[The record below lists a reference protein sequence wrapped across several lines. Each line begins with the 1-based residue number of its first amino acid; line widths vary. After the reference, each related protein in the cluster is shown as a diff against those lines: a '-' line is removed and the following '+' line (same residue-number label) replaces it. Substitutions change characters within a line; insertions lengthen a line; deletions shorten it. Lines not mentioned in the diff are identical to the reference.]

1 MMFANPE
8 ALELR
13 EELTRRRFICGGGG
27 FAASIALSSLLG
39 AAATGQGVPR
49 GPHFAP
55 RAKRVISLFMSGGP
69 SHVDLFD
76 DKPLLRKLNGKP
88 MPEEIIRNHEFAM
101 IKSASPKVK
110 GSPFKLRPRG
120 ESGNVI
126 SDLLP
131 RTAEVADELCIIRSL
146 HTDTFNHDPAVTMM
160 NTGFVTFGKP
170 SLGAWLSW
178 GLGSENTD
186 LPAYTVLV
194 SGVKLQPLLTN
205 YWGSGF
211 LPSRHQGVQFRSKGD
226 PVLFLSNPPGVDP
239 GVRRSQLD
247 LINWM
252 NNRHFDRTGDPEIRT
267 RIEAFELGYRM
278 QSSVPGLMDIS
289 KEPQK
294 VHELYGT
301 KPGEV
306 SFSNN
311 CLLARRLVEKGVRC
325 VQLYHTG
332 WDQHGTLERD
342 HRRQCAAVDQG
353 AAALLADLKAR
364 GLLDETLVIW
374 GGEFGRTPMAQ
385 GGGANY
391 GRDHHPHG
399 FSIWMAGGGIKPGI
413 TYGATDD
420 FGYFATE
427 KKVHVHDLHATVL
440 HCLGVDHKRL
450 VHRFQ
455 GRDFR
460 LTDVHGKV
468 VEGILG

>member
-1 MMFANPE
+1 MMLTNPA
-8 ALELR
+8 ALALR
-13 EELTRRRFICGGGG
+13 EELTRRRFLCGAGS
-27 FAASIALSSLLG
+27 FAATTALASLLSADEEG
-39 AAATGQGVPR
+39 IGKLG

-69 SHVDLFD
+69 SHIDLFD
-76 DKPLLRKLNGKP
+76 DKPLLRKLDGKP
-88 MPEEIIRNHEFAM
+88 IPREIVGNHEFAM
-101 IKSASPKVK
+101 IKSGEPKMR
-110 GSPFKLRPRG
+110 GSPFKLLPRG
-120 ESGNVI
+120 KSGTVV
-126 SDLLP
+126 SELLP
-131 RTAEVADELCIIRSL
+131 RLSTVADEISVVRSL

-178 GLGSENTD
+178 GLGCENSD

-211 LPSRHQGVQFRSKGD
+211 LPSQHQGVQFRSKGD
-226 PVLFLSNPPGVDP
+226 PVLFLSNPPGIDSK
-239 GVRRSQLD
+239 VRRRQLD
-247 LINWM
+247 LLGWM
-252 NNRHFDRTGDPEIRT
+252 NSRHFNRIGDPEIRT

-289 KEPQK
+289 KEPRS

-311 CLLARRLVEKGVRC
+311 CLLARRLVEQGVRC

-332 WDQHGTLERD
+332 WDQHATIEKD

-353 AAALLADLKAR
+353 AAALLVDLKQR
-364 GLLDETLVIW
+364 GLLDETLVVW

-385 GGGANY
+385 GGGRNY

-399 FSIWMAGGGIKPGI
+399 FSVWMAGGGIKPGV
-413 TYGATDD
+413 THGETDEY
-420 FGYFATE
+420 GYFAARD
-427 KKVHVHDLHATVL
+427 KVHVHDLHATVL

-460 LTDVHGKV
+460 LTDVQGRV
-468 VEGILG
+468 VRELLA

>member
-1 MMFANPE
+1 MFANPE

-88 MPEEIIRNHEFAM
+88 MPVEIIRNHEFAM

-205 YWGSGF
+205 YWGQRFS
-211 LPSRHQGVQFRSKGD
+211 SQQA
-226 PVLFLSNPPGVDP
+226 PG
-239 GVRRSQLD
+239 R
-247 LINWM
+247 
-252 NNRHFDRTGDPEIRT
+252 
-267 RIEAFELGYRM
+267 A
-278 QSSVPGLMDIS
+278 
-289 KEPQK
+289 
-294 VHELYGT
+294 
-301 KPGEV
+301 V
-306 SFSNN
+306 SF
-311 CLLARRLVEKGVRC
+311 KG
-325 VQLYHTG
+325 
-332 WDQHGTLERD
+332 
-342 HRRQCAAVDQG
+342 
-353 AAALLADLKAR
+353 
-364 GLLDETLVIW
+364 
-374 GGEFGRTPMAQ
+374 
-385 GGGANY
+385 
-391 GRDHHPHG
+391 
-399 FSIWMAGGGIKPGI
+399 
-413 TYGATDD
+413 
-420 FGYFATE
+420 
-427 KKVHVHDLHATVL
+427 
-440 HCLGVDHKRL
+440 
-450 VHRFQ
+450 
-455 GRDFR
+455 
-460 LTDVHGKV
+460 
-468 VEGILG
+468 

>member
-1 MMFANPE
+1 MLTNPA

-13 EELTRRRFICGGGG
+13 AELTRRRFLRGGGS
-27 FAASIALSSLLG
+27 FAASVALASLLG
-39 AAATGQGVPR
+39 AGEKGGGSLGV
-49 GPHFAP
+49 PHFAP

-69 SHVDLFD
+69 SQVDLFD

-88 MPEEIIRNHEFAM
+88 MPKEIIGNHEFAM
-101 IKSASPKVK
+101 IKSGKPLVK
-110 GSPFKLRPRG
+110 GSPFKLRPQG
-120 ESGNVI
+120 ESGTVV
-126 SDLLP
+126 SALLP
-131 RTAEVADELCIIRSL
+131 RLSKVADEIAVVRSL

-170 SLGAWLSW
+170 SMGAWLSW
-178 GLGSENTD
+178 GLGSENSD

-211 LPSRHQGVQFRSKGD
+211 LPSRHQGVQLRSKGD

-239 GVRRSQLD
+239 DVRRQQLD
-247 LINWM
+247 LIGWM
-252 NNRHFDRTGDPEIRT
+252 NNRHFDRIGDPEIRT

-289 KEPQK
+289 KEPRS

-301 KPGEV
+301 KPGQV

-311 CLLARRLVEKGVRC
+311 CLLARRLVEQGVRC

-332 WDQHGTLERD
+332 WDQHATIEKD

-353 AAALLADLKAR
+353 AAALLTDLKAR

-385 GGGANY
+385 GGGSNY
-391 GRDHHPHG
+391 GRDHHPYG
-399 FSIWMAGGGIKPGI
+399 FSAWMAGGGIKPGV
-413 TYGATDD
+413 TYGTTDD
-420 FGYFATE
+420 FGYFAAE
-427 KKVHVHDLHATVL
+427 NKVHVHDLHATIL

-468 VEGILG
+468 VRGLLA

>member
-1 MMFANPE
+1 M
-8 ALELR
+8 
-13 EELTRRRFICGGGG
+13 
-27 FAASIALSSLLG
+27 
-39 AAATGQGVPR
+39 
-49 GPHFAP
+49 PHFAP

-69 SHVDLFD
+69 SQVDLFD

-88 MPEEIIRNHEFAM
+88 MPKEIIGNHEFAM
-101 IKSASPKVK
+101 IKSGKPLVK
-110 GSPFKLRPRG
+110 GSPFKLRPQG
-120 ESGNVI
+120 ESGTVV
-126 SDLLP
+126 SELLP
-131 RTAEVADELCIIRSL
+131 RLSKVDDEIAVVRSL

-170 SLGAWLSW
+170 SMGAWLSW
-178 GLGSENTD
+178 GLGSENSD

-211 LPSRHQGVQFRSKGD
+211 LPSRHQGVQLRSKGD

-239 GVRRSQLD
+239 DVRRQQLD
-247 LINWM
+247 LIGWM
-252 NNRHFDRTGDPEIRT
+252 NNRHFDRIGDPEIRT

-289 KEPQK
+289 KEPRS

-301 KPGEV
+301 KPGQV

-311 CLLARRLVEKGVRC
+311 CLLARRLVEQGVRC

-332 WDQHGTLERD
+332 WDQHATIEKD

-353 AAALLADLKAR
+353 AAALLTDLKAR

-385 GGGANY
+385 GGGSNY
-391 GRDHHPHG
+391 GRDHHPYG
-399 FSIWMAGGGIKPGI
+399 FSAWMAGGGIKPGV
-413 TYGATDD
+413 TYGTTDD
-420 FGYFATE
+420 FGYFAAE
-427 KKVHVHDLHATVL
+427 NKVHVHDLHATIL

-468 VEGILG
+468 VRGLLA

>member
-1 MMFANPE
+1 MLTNPA

-13 EELTRRRFICGGGG
+13 AELTRRRFLRGGGS
-27 FAASIALSSLLG
+27 FAASVALASLLG
-39 AAATGQGVPR
+39 AGEKGGGSLGV
-49 GPHFAP
+49 PHFAP

-69 SHVDLFD
+69 SQVDLFD

-88 MPEEIIRNHEFAM
+88 MPKEIIGNHEFAM
-101 IKSASPKVK
+101 IKSGKPLVK
-110 GSPFKLRPRG
+110 GSPFKLRPQG
-120 ESGNVI
+120 ESGTVV
-126 SDLLP
+126 SELLP
-131 RTAEVADELCIIRSL
+131 RLSKVADEIAVVRSL

-170 SLGAWLSW
+170 SMGAWLSW
-178 GLGSENTD
+178 GLGSENSD

-211 LPSRHQGVQFRSKGD
+211 LPSRHQGVQLRSKGD

-239 GVRRSQLD
+239 EVRRQQLD
-247 LINWM
+247 LIGWM
-252 NNRHFDRTGDPEIRT
+252 NNRHFDRIGDPEIRT

-289 KEPQK
+289 KEPRS

-301 KPGEV
+301 KPGQV

-311 CLLARRLVEKGVRC
+311 CLLARRLVEQGVRC

-332 WDQHGTLERD
+332 WDQHATIEKD

-353 AAALLADLKAR
+353 AAALLTDLKAR

-385 GGGANY
+385 GGGSNY
-391 GRDHHPHG
+391 GRDHHPYG
-399 FSIWMAGGGIKPGI
+399 FSAWMAGGGIKPGV
-413 TYGATDD
+413 TYGTTDD
-420 FGYFATE
+420 FGYFAAE
-427 KKVHVHDLHATVL
+427 NKVHVHDLHATIL

-468 VEGILG
+468 VRGLLA

>member
-1 MMFANPE
+1 MLTNSA

-13 EELTRRRFICGGGG
+13 EELTRRRFLRGGGS
-27 FAASIALSSLLG
+27 FAASVALASLLG
-39 AAATGQGVPR
+39 AGEKGGGSLDV
-49 GPHFAP
+49 PHFAP

-69 SHVDLFD
+69 SQVDLFD

-88 MPEEIIRNHEFAM
+88 MPKEIIGNHEFAM
-101 IKSASPKVK
+101 IKSGKPLVK
-110 GSPFKLRPRG
+110 GSPFKLRPQG
-120 ESGNVI
+120 KSGTVV
-126 SDLLP
+126 SELLP
-131 RTAEVADELCIIRSL
+131 RLSKVADEIAVVRSL

-170 SLGAWLSW
+170 SMGAWLSW
-178 GLGSENTD
+178 GLGSENSD

-239 GVRRSQLD
+239 QVRRQQLD
-247 LINWM
+247 LIGWM
-252 NNRHFDRTGDPEIRT
+252 NNRHFDRIGDPEIRT

-289 KEPQK
+289 KEPRS

-301 KPGEV
+301 KPGQV

-311 CLLARRLVEKGVRC
+311 CLLARRLVEQGVRC

-332 WDQHGTLERD
+332 WDQHATIEKD

-353 AAALLADLKAR
+353 AAALLVDLKAR

-385 GGGANY
+385 GGGSNY
-391 GRDHHPHG
+391 GRDHHPYG
-399 FSIWMAGGGIKPGI
+399 FSAWMAGGGIKPGV
-413 TYGATDD
+413 TYGTTDD
-420 FGYFATE
+420 FGYFAAE
-427 KKVHVHDLHATVL
+427 NKVHVHDLHATIL

-468 VEGILG
+468 VRGLLA

>member
-1 MMFANPE
+1 MLPNHAG
-8 ALELR
+8 LELR
-13 EELTRRRFICGGGG
+13 GESTRRRFLCGGGS
-27 FAASIALSSLLG
+27 FAASIALASLLG
-39 AAATGQGVPR
+39 AEEKNRGGGWLGV
-49 GPHFAP
+49 PHFAP
-55 RAKRVISLFMSGGP
+55 RAKRIISLFMSGGP

-76 DKPLLRKLNGKP
+76 DKPLLRELNGKP

-101 IKSASPKVK
+101 IKAAKPKVK
-110 GSPFKLRPRG
+110 GSPFNLRPRG
-120 ESGNVI
+120 KSGNVV

-131 RTAEVADELCIIRSL
+131 RVAGVADELCLVRSL

-170 SLGAWLSW
+170 SMGAWLSW
-178 GLGSENTD
+178 GLGSENSD

-239 GVRRSQLD
+239 DVRRRQLD
-247 LINWM
+247 LVNWM
-252 NNRHFDRTGDPEIRT
+252 NNRHFDRVGDPEIRT

-289 KEPQK
+289 KEPRGM
-294 VHELYGT
+294 HELYGT

-311 CLLARRLVEKGVRC
+311 CLLARRLVEQGVRC

-332 WDQHGTLERD
+332 WDQHATIEKD

-353 AAALLADLKAR
+353 TAALLVDLKQR
-364 GLLDETLVIW
+364 GLLEDTLVVW

-385 GGGANY
+385 GGGGNY
-391 GRDHHPHG
+391 GRDHHPYG
-399 FSIWMAGGGIKPGI
+399 FSIWMAGGGIKGG
-413 TYGATDD
+413 TVHGATDEIGFHAAED
-420 FGYFATE
+420 RHYVTD
-427 KKVHVHDLHATVL
+427 VHATVL
-440 HCLGVDHKRL
+440 HQLGLNPHRLEVPGHKRL
-450 VHRFQ
+450 EI
-455 GRDFR
+455 DF
-460 LTDVHGKV
+460 GKPIR
-468 VEGILG
+468 EIIA

>member
-1 MMFANPE
+1 MFTNPE
-8 ALELR
+8 AIAIR
-13 EELTRRRFICGGGG
+13 EELTRRRFLCGGGS
-27 FAASIALSSLLG
+27 FAASAALASLLAG
-39 AAATGQGVPR
+39 SEKEKGESRA
-49 GPHFAP
+49 PHFAP

-88 MPEEIIRNHEFAM
+88 MPKEIIGNHEFAM
-101 IKSASPKVK
+101 IKSGEPRMK
-110 GSPFKLRPRG
+110 GSPFKLLPRG
-120 ESGNVI
+120 KSGTVV
-126 SDLLP
+126 SELLP
-131 RTAEVADELCIIRSL
+131 RLSKVADEISVVRSL

-160 NTGFVTFGKP
+160 NTGFVSFGKP
-170 SLGAWLSW
+170 SMGAWLSW
-178 GLGSENTD
+178 GLGSENSD

-211 LPSRHQGVQFRSKGD
+211 LPSQHQGVQFRSKGD
-226 PVLFLSNPPGVDP
+226 PVLFLSNPPGVDS
-239 GVRRSQLD
+239 GVRRRQLD
-247 LINWM
+247 LLGWM
-252 NNRHFDRTGDPEIRT
+252 NSRHFDRIGDPEIRT

-289 KEPQK
+289 KEPRS

-301 KPGEV
+301 KPGQV

-311 CLLARRLVEKGVRC
+311 CLLARRLVERGVRC

-332 WDQHGTLERD
+332 WDQHATIEKD

-353 AAALLADLKAR
+353 AAALLVDLKLR
-364 GLLDETLVIW
+364 GLLDETLVVW

-385 GGGANY
+385 GGGKNY

-399 FSIWMAGGGIKPGI
+399 FSVWMAGGGIKPGF
-413 TYGATDD
+413 TYGETDEY
-420 FGYFATE
+420 GYFAAE
-427 KKVHVHDLHATVL
+427 DKVHVHDLHATIL
-440 HCLGVDHKRL
+440 HCLGLDHKRL

-460 LTDVHGKV
+460 LTDVEGRV
-468 VEGILG
+468 VRELLA

>member
-1 MMFANPE
+1 
-8 ALELR
+8 
-13 EELTRRRFICGGGG
+13 
-27 FAASIALSSLLG
+27 
-39 AAATGQGVPR
+39 
-49 GPHFAP
+49 
-55 RAKRVISLFMSGGP
+55 MSGGP
-69 SHVDLFD
+69 SQVDLFD

-88 MPEEIIRNHEFAM
+88 MPKEIIGNHEFAM
-101 IKSASPKVK
+101 IKSGKPLVK
-110 GSPFKLRPRG
+110 GSPFKLRPQG
-120 ESGNVI
+120 ESGTVV
-126 SDLLP
+126 SELLP
-131 RTAEVADELCIIRSL
+131 RLSKVADEIAVVRSL

-170 SLGAWLSW
+170 SMGAWLSW
-178 GLGSENTD
+178 GLGSENSD

-211 LPSRHQGVQFRSKGD
+211 LPSRHQGVQLRSKGD

-239 GVRRSQLD
+239 DVRRQQLD
-247 LINWM
+247 LIGWM
-252 NNRHFDRTGDPEIRT
+252 NNRHFDRIGDPEIRT

-289 KEPQK
+289 KEPRS

-301 KPGEV
+301 KPGQV

-311 CLLARRLVEKGVRC
+311 CLLARRLVEQGVRC

-332 WDQHGTLERD
+332 WDQHATIEKD

-353 AAALLADLKAR
+353 AAALLTDLKAR

-385 GGGANY
+385 GGGSNY
-391 GRDHHPHG
+391 GRDHHPYG
-399 FSIWMAGGGIKPGI
+399 FSAWMAGGGIKPGV
-413 TYGATDD
+413 TYGTTDD
-420 FGYFATE
+420 FGYFAAE
-427 KKVHVHDLHATVL
+427 NKVHVHDLHATIL

-468 VEGILG
+468 VRGLLA

>member
-1 MMFANPE
+1 MLTNPA

-13 EELTRRRFICGGGG
+13 AELTRRRFLRGGGS
-27 FAASIALSSLLG
+27 FAASVALASLLG
-39 AAATGQGVPR
+39 AGEKGGGSLGV
-49 GPHFAP
+49 PHFAP

-69 SHVDLFD
+69 SQVDLFD

-88 MPEEIIRNHEFAM
+88 MPKEIIGNHEFAM
-101 IKSASPKVK
+101 IKSGKPLVK
-110 GSPFKLRPRG
+110 GSPFKLRPQG
-120 ESGNVI
+120 ESGTVV
-126 SDLLP
+126 SELLP
-131 RTAEVADELCIIRSL
+131 RLSKVADEIAVVRSL

-170 SLGAWLSW
+170 SMGAWLSW
-178 GLGSENTD
+178 GLGSENSD

-211 LPSRHQGVQFRSKGD
+211 LPSRHQGVQLRSKGD

-239 GVRRSQLD
+239 DVRRQQLD
-247 LINWM
+247 LIGWM
-252 NNRHFDRTGDPEIRT
+252 NNRHFDRIGDPEIRT

-289 KEPQK
+289 KEPRS

-301 KPGEV
+301 KPGQV

-311 CLLARRLVEKGVRC
+311 CLLARRLVEQGVRC

-332 WDQHGTLERD
+332 WDQHATIEKD

-353 AAALLADLKAR
+353 AAALLTDLKAR

-385 GGGANY
+385 GGGSNY
-391 GRDHHPHG
+391 GRDHHPYG
-399 FSIWMAGGGIKPGI
+399 FSAWMAGGGIKPGV
-413 TYGATDD
+413 TYGTTDD
-420 FGYFATE
+420 FGYFAAE
-427 KKVHVHDLHATVL
+427 NKVHVHDLHATIL

-468 VEGILG
+468 VRGLLA

>member
-1 MMFANPE
+1 MLTNPA

-13 EELTRRRFICGGGG
+13 AELTRRRFLRGGGS
-27 FAASIALSSLLG
+27 FAASVALASLLG
-39 AAATGQGVPR
+39 AGEKGGGSLGV
-49 GPHFAP
+49 PHFAP

-69 SHVDLFD
+69 SQVDLFD

-88 MPEEIIRNHEFAM
+88 MPKEIIGNHEFAM
-101 IKSASPKVK
+101 IKSGKPLVK
-110 GSPFKLRPRG
+110 GSPFKLRPQG
-120 ESGNVI
+120 ESGTVV
-126 SDLLP
+126 SELLP
-131 RTAEVADELCIIRSL
+131 RLSKVADEIAVVRSL

-170 SLGAWLSW
+170 SMGAWLSW
-178 GLGSENTD
+178 GLGSENSD

-211 LPSRHQGVQFRSKGD
+211 LPSRHQGVQLRSKGD

-239 GVRRSQLD
+239 DVRRQQLD
-247 LINWM
+247 LIGWM
-252 NNRHFDRTGDPEIRT
+252 NNRHFDRIGDPEIRT

-289 KEPQK
+289 KEPRS

-301 KPGEV
+301 KPGQV

-311 CLLARRLVEKGVRC
+311 CLLARRLVEQGIRC

-332 WDQHGTLERD
+332 WDQHATIEKD

-353 AAALLADLKAR
+353 AAALLTDLKAR

-385 GGGANY
+385 GGGSNY
-391 GRDHHPHG
+391 GRDHHPYG
-399 FSIWMAGGGIKPGI
+399 FSAWMAGGGIKPGV
-413 TYGATDD
+413 TYGTTDD
-420 FGYFATE
+420 FGYFAAE
-427 KKVHVHDLHATVL
+427 NKVHVHDLHATIL

-468 VEGILG
+468 VRGLLA

>member
-1 MMFANPE
+1 MLTNPA

-13 EELTRRRFICGGGG
+13 AELTRRRFLRGGGS
-27 FAASIALSSLLG
+27 FAASVALASLLG
-39 AAATGQGVPR
+39 AGEKGGGSLGV
-49 GPHFAP
+49 PHFAP

-69 SHVDLFD
+69 SQVDLFD

-88 MPEEIIRNHEFAM
+88 MPKEIIGNHEFAM
-101 IKSASPKVK
+101 IKSGKPLVK
-110 GSPFKLRPRG
+110 GSPFKLRPQG
-120 ESGNVI
+120 ESGTVV
-126 SDLLP
+126 SELLP
-131 RTAEVADELCIIRSL
+131 RLSKVADEIAVVRSL

-170 SLGAWLSW
+170 SMGAWLSW
-178 GLGSENTD
+178 GLGSENSD

-211 LPSRHQGVQFRSKGD
+211 LPSRHQGVQLRSKGD

-239 GVRRSQLD
+239 DVRRQQLD
-247 LINWM
+247 LIGWM
-252 NNRHFDRTGDPEIRT
+252 NNRHFDRIGDPEIRT

-289 KEPQK
+289 KEPRS

-301 KPGEV
+301 KPGQV

-311 CLLARRLVEKGVRC
+311 CLLARRLVEQGVRC

-332 WDQHGTLERD
+332 WDQHATIEKD

-353 AAALLADLKAR
+353 AAALLTDLKAR

-385 GGGANY
+385 GGGSNY
-391 GRDHHPHG
+391 GRDHHPYG
-399 FSIWMAGGGIKPGI
+399 FSAWMAGGGIKPGV
-413 TYGATDD
+413 TYGTTDE
-420 FGYFATE
+420 FGYFAAE
-427 KKVHVHDLHATVL
+427 NKVHVHDLHATIL

-468 VEGILG
+468 VRGLLA

>member
-1 MMFANPE
+1 MLTNPA

-13 EELTRRRFICGGGG
+13 AELTRRRFLRGGGS
-27 FAASIALSSLLG
+27 FAASVALASLLG
-39 AAATGQGVPR
+39 AGEKGGGSLGV
-49 GPHFAP
+49 PHFAP

-69 SHVDLFD
+69 SQVDLFD

-88 MPEEIIRNHEFAM
+88 MPKEIIGNHEFAM
-101 IKSASPKVK
+101 IKSGKPLVK
-110 GSPFKLRPRG
+110 GSPFKLRPQG
-120 ESGNVI
+120 ESGTVV
-126 SDLLP
+126 SELLP
-131 RTAEVADELCIIRSL
+131 RLSKVADEIAVVRSL

-170 SLGAWLSW
+170 SMGAWLSW
-178 GLGSENTD
+178 GLGSENSD

-211 LPSRHQGVQFRSKGD
+211 LPSRHQGVQLRSKGD

-239 GVRRSQLD
+239 EVRRQQLD
-247 LINWM
+247 LIGWM
-252 NNRHFDRTGDPEIRT
+252 NNRHFDRIGDPEIRT

-289 KEPQK
+289 KEPRS

-301 KPGEV
+301 KPGQV

-311 CLLARRLVEKGVRC
+311 CLLARRLVEQGVRC

-332 WDQHGTLERD
+332 WDQHATIEKD

-353 AAALLADLKAR
+353 AAALLTDLKAR

-385 GGGANY
+385 GGGSNY
-391 GRDHHPHG
+391 GRDHHPYG
-399 FSIWMAGGGIKPGI
+399 FSAWMAGGGIKPGV
-413 TYGATDD
+413 TYGTTDD
-420 FGYFATE
+420 FGYFAAE
-427 KKVHVHDLHATVL
+427 NKVHVHDLHATIL

-460 LTDVHGKV
+460 LTDGHGKV
-468 VEGILG
+468 VRGLLA